1 MNLYELTKGVVKD
14 TAGKLDDPRDY
25 ESAINGALMR
35 YSKHRPRLI
44 PEDIPGQDG
53 PDVALPTG
61 WVAGL
66 SAISGIE
73 YPIGTVP
80 ETLIDR
86 RDWRFYRTPTDTFI
100 RFSNVRPAAV
110 DSVRVLYNTLHT
122 EATASPADLEAIA
135 NLAASFCCR
144 QLAALYAQTS
154 DPTIQADSVNYR
166 TKSGEYTS
174 LANKLEGQYKE
185 ALGIKDGDVTPA
197 AMATAA
203 PPASKR
209 PRLTRGR
216 V

>member
-1 MNLYELTKGVVKD
+1 MNLYELTIATVKD
-14 TAGKLDDPRDY
+14 SAGKLDDPTDY
-25 ESAINGALMR
+25 ESAIDAALMR
-35 YSKHRPRLI
+35 YSKHLPRLI

-61 WVAGL
+61 WVDGL

-86 RDWRFYRTPTDTFI
+86 RDWRFYQTPTDTFI
-100 RFSNVRPAAV
+100 RFSGVRPAS
-110 DSVRVLYNTLHT
+110 DETVRVLYNTLHT

-144 QLAALYAQTS
+144 KLAALYAQTS

-174 LANKLEGQYKE
+174 LANKLEAQYKE
-185 ALGIKDGDVTPA
+185 ALGIREDDTTPA
-197 AMATAA
+197 AMATA
-203 PPASKR
+203 PPPDSKR
-209 PRLTRGR
+209 PRLTHGR
-216 V
+216 K